1 MKPRSVRA
9 YLKKSI
15 LKQSVL
21 GFAAMGIIS
30 VTASFF
36 LARYKMGSDLQE
48 VANAAAKS
56 FRSRILE
63 GDIKSS
69 EAQIHDLLQLK
80 GNEDFFILGKDF
92 GRLYKPVVSE
102 HPNINK
108 CENIGLTCFDGYTGP
123 ARILQPIYFDSNG
136 ENLFGYLYISK
147 RIHIDWIF
155 VFVVFSIFCMGY
167 LTLLLGL
174 NRVTKSSLEKLGHE
188 IEDWATRLKNNPK
201 DAAPMQAAPFS
212 ELEPL
217 RESLAGLNTQIQNFE
232 KEAGSKAKLTLLR
245 GIAHDILTPVSQLQM
260 NFAVL
265 ENQLKTN
272 PDTQDVLEEISD
284 SLRRASTIAT
294 QVKLLNSEP
303 QSLSHA
309 DLKSVTLHEIESL
322 KKVPDITEKSI
333 HLDHRSEVQGEIITP
348 LTQVEISRIL
358 MNLVKNAAHASSV
371 QSKIFIEI
379 SCKQNKA
386 SLSVTDQ
393 GTGIPFHLQNLV
405 FEPEFTTKPSTGTG
419 LGLSVVRHIC
429 EQRGG
434 IVQLDS
440 TPNRGTKITVEVPL
454 LSNQK
459 SLIQGGHHA
468 T

>member
-15 LKQSVL
+15 LRQSLV

-80 GNEDFFILGKDF
+80 ENEDFFILGKDF
-92 GRLYKPVVSE
+92 GRLYKPVMSQQ
-102 HPNINK
+102 PNIQK

-147 RIHIDWIF
+147 KIHIDWIF

-174 NRVTKSSLEKLGHE
+174 NRVTESSLEKLGHE
-188 IEDWATRLKNNPK
+188 IEDWALRLKNNPK
-201 DAAPMQAAPFS
+201 DAAPLQEAPFS

-217 RESLAGLNTQIQNFE
+217 RNSLAGLNSQIQIFE
-232 KEAGSKAKLTLLR
+232 KEASNKAKLTLLR

-265 ENQLKTN
+265 ENQLKEN
-272 PDTQDVLEEISD
+272 PETQEVLMEISD

-294 QVKLLNSEP
+294 QVKLLNSEQ
-303 QSLSHA
+303 QSLPLA
-309 DLKSVTLHEIESL
+309 DLKTVVAHEVESL
-322 KKVPDITEKSI
+322 KKIPEIVENSIQLDFKSDS
-333 HLDHRSEVQGEIITP
+333 HGEIITP
-348 LTQVEISRIL
+348 LSQVEISRIL
-358 MNLVKNAAHASSV
+358 INLVKNAAHASHA
-371 QSKIFIEI
+371 QSKIEVQVSRIDN
-379 SCKQNKA
+379 QA
-386 SLSVTDQ
+386 SLSVKDY
-393 GTGIPFHLQNLV
+393 GAGIPFHLQNLV

-419 LGLSVVRHIC
+419 LGLSVVRHIS

-434 IVQLDS
+434 SVQLES
-440 TPNRGTKITVEVPL
+440 TPSKGTKITIQVPL
-454 LSNQK
+454 IANQY
-459 SLIQGGHHA
+459 SSFHGGLHA